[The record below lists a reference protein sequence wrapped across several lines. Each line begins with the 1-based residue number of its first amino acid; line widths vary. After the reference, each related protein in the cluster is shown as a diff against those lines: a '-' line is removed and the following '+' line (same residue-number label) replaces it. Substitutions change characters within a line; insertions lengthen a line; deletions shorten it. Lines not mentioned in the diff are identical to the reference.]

1 MELIIL
7 LAIAILIMLY
17 RNYEGQNVGRFINDQ
32 VTVLYDKFAPYSFK
46 KVREKTKELGQEL
59 SPSNTFCKSE
69 VAKRSAKS
77 TCCALNTSLASFFTT
92 FQATAVAMHHTQS
105 AVKLKPIKR
114 RKLSRLFFINLS

>member
-59 SPSNTFCKSE
+59 SPRQYIMQAVFF
-69 VAKRSAKS
+69 RSLCRS
-77 TCCALNTSLASFFTT
+77 YF
-92 FQATAVAMHHTQS
+92 
-105 AVKLKPIKR
+105 
-114 RKLSRLFFINLS
+114 LFIFL